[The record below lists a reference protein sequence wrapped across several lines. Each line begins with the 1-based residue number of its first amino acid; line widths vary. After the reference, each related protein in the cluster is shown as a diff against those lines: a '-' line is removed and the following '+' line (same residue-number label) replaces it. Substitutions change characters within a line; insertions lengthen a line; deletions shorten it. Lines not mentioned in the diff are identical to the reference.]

1 MKKVLDFRMSGNLQL
16 QTRNYGLNSCL
27 ELSTY
32 CMPGTILNTF
42 LLLNPMMVGAVII
55 PISQLRKQ
63 VQI

>member
-1 MKKVLDFRMSGNLQL
+1 
-16 QTRNYGLNSCL
+16 
-27 ELSTY
+27 
-32 CMPGTILNTF
+32 MPGTILNTF